1 MKICFPV
8 SREND
13 GQPYQATDDKSLQA
27 MLAKLRSEPNGA
39 WLVGA
44 NGLWHGGVHLSDR
57 ASAPYAK
64 LTPDLLQQDKVMP
77 LRCMAE
83 GELVAYRLNKAYLEA
98 PYFRDEQLK
107 YSSTFAL
114 VKSEYKAQDETL
126 LTFYSL
132 YMHLAP
138 VSDYPAYPRYRAIVQ
153 HTLNT
158 HRFTTNNEEQYG
170 IPSDVTERG
179 ERRDYDI
186 PPTNGSLKH
195 GDEFL
200 VYQTA
205 DFFMTTI
212 ISTRYDKVRFGLA
225 QKLEGGVVKDK
236 KKFWVE
242 LDPHFVE
249 QIGEAHPQMPVWMQ
263 AAVKKGAFDSV
274 QTLMGDAVIRINAGD
289 PIGHLGLFESPAARL
304 PDRMSY
310 YFTHIEVLSAD
321 DNLPDFVNNT
331 KHLADGRKY
340 VTCGLD
346 QLLHSYDATHKTFTP
361 LKVRTQQEI
370 VLAKALTSPV
380 KDKNGVSWY
389 KVTQTGWVKQNGELV
404 TEVDQHDLNKLGFR
418 LLEEEATTDFSKLTA
433 EECVKV
439 LLRHLLAVA
448 KQDRRIDHALV
459 PVRYERILRKLD
471 KDGDRQL
478 NAQEVRLGLYNPE
491 MINVVTRFIVKHSSE
506 WYEDSQGG
514 PWENFFT
521 NVVKNRTANKFWR
534 QYLDDQVWMKE
545 VEPFSSGKPVWHMHP
560 VVFLSQLSDKGQCA
574 CNRDITI
581 EEMIQIAPETK
592 KDILEN
598 YVAPLNQ
605 AFADFEVNS
614 CIEKAHILAQLLHES
629 GGLRITKEI
638 HGENATYS
646 PWYGRGLVQ
655 LTLKTN
661 YEKYQKY
668 IGEDVTSSSI
678 ARDKLLSPP
687 HSILSAFWYFKVEK
701 RIMNYCQNDD
711 FNQVTLL
718 VNGGFNGYKDRLEYL
733 NRSIKSLGAEHRCVL
748 RRDHM
753 YPFDNSEIYE
763 TIRGSFA
770 WALWHDPV
778 SAKNGTGKD
787 KGNALNGYQRLNTI
801 IQTNDLTQR
810 QNNSKYYGVLGK
822 DLLIYSNDRI
832 SDLSKN

>member
-1 MKICFPV
+1 MKIYFPV

-13 GQPYQATDDKSLQA
+13 GQPYQAADDKSLQA

-39 WLVGA
+39 WLIGA
-44 NGLWHGGVHLSDR
+44 NGQWHGGIHLSDR

-64 LTPDLLQQDKVMP
+64 LTPDLLQQNKVMP
-77 LRCMAE
+77 LRCMVE
-83 GELVAYRLNKAYLEA
+83 GEVVAYRLNKAYLQA

-158 HRFTTNNEEQYG
+158 HRFTANNEEQYG

-186 PPTNGSLKH
+186 PPTNGRLKH

-225 QKLEGGVVKDK
+225 QKLEGGVVKDE

-242 LDPHFVE
+242 LDPQFVE
-249 QIGEAHPQMPVWMQ
+249 QIGEACPHMPVWMQ
-263 AAVKKGAFDSV
+263 AAVKKGTFDCV
-274 QTLMGDAVIRINAGD
+274 QTLTGDEVIKINAGD

-340 VTCGLD
+340 VICGLD
-346 QLLHSYDATHKTFTP
+346 QMLHSYDVTHKTFTP

-380 KDKNGVSWY
+380 KDKNGVNWY

-433 EECVKV
+433 EECVKA
-439 LLRHLLAVA
+439 LLRHLLAAA

-459 PVRYERILRKLD
+459 PARYERILRKLD
-471 KDGDRQL
+471 KDGDGQL

-514 PWENFFT
+514 AWENFFT

-534 QYLDDQVWMKE
+534 QYLDDQVWMKA

-560 VVFLSQLSDKGQCA
+560 VVFLDALSEYGLCKDKF
-574 CNRDITI
+574 
-581 EEMIQIAPETK
+581 K
-592 KDILEN
+592 KISRIILKHEGG
-598 YVAPLNQ
+598 YVNDP
-605 AFADFEVNS
+605 DD
-614 CIEKAHILAQLLHES
+614 S
-629 GGLRITKEI
+629 GGETNMGITFNTWKAYAMSDLGIEPSSENLKHLTKDQAEIIYYNHYWEPRGFCKIENSKIALMIYDWTITSGKAIKETRKLI
-638 HGENATYS
+638 NSEFYS
-646 PWYGRGLVQ
+646 KLPIS
-655 LTLKTN
+655 N
-661 YEKYQKY
+661 
-668 IGEDVTSSSI
+668 SI
-678 ARDKLLSPP
+678 DDDMI
-687 HSILSAFWYFKVEK
+687 HSINAIEG
-701 RIMNYCQNDD
+701 Q
-711 FNQVTLL
+711 
-718 VNGGFNGYKDRLEYL
+718 
-733 NRSIKSLGAEHRCVL
+733 
-748 RRDHM
+748 
-753 YPFDNSEIYE
+753 
-763 TIRGSFA
+763 
-770 WALWHDPV
+770 
-778 SAKNGTGKD
+778 
-787 KGNALNGYQRLNTI
+787 GNFLQRLADVRKRYYESLTY
-801 IQTNDLTQR
+801 TNGVR
-810 QNNSKYYGVLGK
+810 NNQIKYLAGWLGRVDDCLK
-822 DLLIYSNDRI
+822 VVI
-832 SDLSKN
+832 

>member
-64 LTPDLLQQDKVMP
+64 LTPDLLQQNKVMP

-83 GELVAYRLNKAYLEA
+83 GEVVAYRLNKAYLEA

-138 VSDYPAYPRYRAIVQ
+138 VSDYPAYPRYRTIVQ
-153 HTLNT
+153 RTLNT
-158 HRFTTNNEEQYG
+158 HRFTANNEGQYG

-186 PPTNGSLKH
+186 PPKHGALKH

-225 QKLEGGVVKDK
+225 QKLEGGVVKDE

-242 LDPHFVE
+242 LHPQFVE
-249 QIGEAHPQMPVWMQ
+249 QTGEACPQMPVWMQ
-263 AAVKKGAFDSV
+263 TAVKKGAFDSV
-274 QTLMGDAVIRINAGD
+274 QTLTGDEVIRINAGD

-340 VTCGLD
+340 VICGLD
-346 QLLHSYDATHKTFTP
+346 QMLHSYDATHKTFTP

-380 KDKNGVSWY
+380 KDKNGVNWY

-439 LLRHLLAVA
+439 LLRHLLVVA

-471 KDGDRQL
+471 KDGDGQL

-506 WYEDSQGG
+506 WYENSQGG

-534 QYLDDQVWMKE
+534 QYLDDQVWMKA
-545 VEPFSSGKPVWHMHP
+545 VEPFNSGKPVWHMHP
-560 VVFLSQLSDKGQCA
+560 VVFLDALKCESATGISEDGLRFIFNIESLKGVSNHLHWPRGASGVTLGPGYDMKERSQSSIKETMRNIGLDSDIAEKISKGA
-574 CNRDITI
+574 GLTNNDASNFARDNRNLVSLTAEQETKLLKYIVPAYEDLVRRKIKVPLRQNQFDALVSFAYNPGGRFNDVTRFI
-581 EEMIQIAPETK
+581 NNGEVNNAMEEMK
-592 KDILEN
+592 KAVTSGGVVVNGLVN
-598 YVAPLNQ
+598 RRKY
-605 AFADFEVNS
+605 EVN
-614 CIEKAHILAQLLHES
+614 LY
-629 GGLRITKEI
+629 TK
-638 HGENATYS
+638 GDY
-646 PWYGRGLVQ
+646 R
-655 LTLKTN
+655 
-661 YEKYQKY
+661 
-668 IGEDVTSSSI
+668 
-678 ARDKLLSPP
+678 
-687 HSILSAFWYFKVEK
+687 
-701 RIMNYCQNDD
+701 
-711 FNQVTLL
+711 
-718 VNGGFNGYKDRLEYL
+718 
-733 NRSIKSLGAEHRCVL
+733 
-748 RRDHM
+748 
-753 YPFDNSEIYE
+753 
-763 TIRGSFA
+763 
-770 WALWHDPV
+770 
-778 SAKNGTGKD
+778 
-787 KGNALNGYQRLNTI
+787 
-801 IQTNDLTQR
+801 
-810 QNNSKYYGVLGK
+810 
-822 DLLIYSNDRI
+822 
-832 SDLSKN
+832 

>member
-57 ASAPYAK
+57 ASAPYSK
-64 LTPDLLQQDKVMP
+64 LTPDLLQQNKVMP

-83 GELVAYRLNKAYLEA
+83 GEVVAYRLNKAYLQA

-158 HRFTTNNEEQYG
+158 HRFTANNEEQYG
-170 IPSDVTERG
+170 IPFDVTERG

-242 LDPHFVE
+242 LDPQFVE
-249 QIGEAHPQMPVWMQ
+249 QTGEACPQMPVWMQ
-263 AAVKKGAFDSV
+263 TAVKKGAFDSV
-274 QTLMGDAVIRINAGD
+274 QTLMGDEVIRINVGD

-331 KHLADGRKY
+331 KRLADGRKY
-340 VTCGLD
+340 VICGLN
-346 QLLHSYDATHKTFTP
+346 QMLHSYDATHKTFTP

-380 KDKNGVSWY
+380 KDKNGVNWY

-471 KDGDRQL
+471 KDGDGQL

-560 VVFLSQLSDKGQCA
+560 VVFLDYISVNKEIITLEMLIEANLGKNTEQCQSIHQYINKYAQAYDLLDRKEIAHFLSQIGHESGFV
-574 CNRDITI
+574 II
-581 EEMIQIAPETK
+581 EEDLGKYSAKRMREIFGCKGGQKNYNRTTDTCILGQLREKLWTQEEHYVGNARNLGNYVYSHRMGNGDEASGDGYKYRGRGMIQITGRSAYRNFTFIHNKMNPEDI
-592 KDILEN
+592 KDFEN
-598 YVAPLNQ
+598 NPDLVINNIEYGVES
-605 AFADFEVNS
+605 AFAFWISKTDRHGVYLKDLAKLSSVREV
-614 CIEKAHILAQLLHES
+614 
-629 GGLRITKEI
+629 T
-638 HGENATYS
+638 
-646 PWYGRGLVQ
+646 
-655 LTLKTN
+655 
-661 YEKYQKY
+661 
-668 IGEDVTSSSI
+668 
-678 ARDKLLSPP
+678 
-687 HSILSAFWYFKVEK
+687 
-701 RIMNYCQNDD
+701 
-711 FNQVTLL
+711 QV
-718 VNGGFNGYKDRLEYL
+718 VNGGQNGYADRLKRYNKVAL
-733 NRSIKSLGAEHRCVL
+733 LLGL
-748 RRDHM
+748 
-753 YPFDNSEIYE
+753 EIE
-763 TIRGSFA
+763 RE
-770 WALWHDPV
+770 
-778 SAKNGTGKD
+778 
-787 KGNALNGYQRLNTI
+787 
-801 IQTNDLTQR
+801 
-810 QNNSKYYGVLGK
+810 
-822 DLLIYSNDRI
+822 
-832 SDLSKN
+832 

>member
-57 ASAPYAK
+57 ASAPYSK
-64 LTPDLLQQDKVMP
+64 LTPDLLQQNKVMP

-83 GELVAYRLNKAYLEA
+83 GEVVAYRLNKAYLQA

-158 HRFTTNNEEQYG
+158 HRFTANNEEQYG

-186 PPTNGSLKH
+186 PPKHGTLKH

-242 LDPHFVE
+242 LDPQFVE
-249 QIGEAHPQMPVWMQ
+249 QTGEACPQMPVWMQ
-263 AAVKKGAFDSV
+263 TAVKKGAFDSV
-274 QTLMGDAVIRINAGD
+274 QTLMGDEVIRINAGD

-340 VTCGLD
+340 VICGLD
-346 QLLHSYDATHKTFTP
+346 QMLHSYDATHKTFTP

-380 KDKNGVSWY
+380 KDKNGVNWY

-459 PVRYERILRKLD
+459 PTRYERILRKLD
-471 KDGDRQL
+471 KDGDGQL

-534 QYLDDQVWMKE
+534 QYLDDQAWMKE

-560 VVFLSQLSDKGQCA
+560 VVFLDYLKEFDHPI
-574 CNRDITI
+574 ITVNGK
-581 EEMIQIAPETK
+581 TVT
-592 KDILEN
+592 LE
-598 YVAPLNQ
+598 
-605 AFADFEVNS
+605 F
-614 CIEKAHILAQLLHES
+614 LL
-629 GGLRITKEI
+629 KYN
-638 HGENATYS
+638 GENIDDNDYTH
-646 PWYGRGLVQ
+646 
-655 LTLKTN
+655 LT
-661 YEKYQKY
+661 
-668 IGEDVTSSSI
+668 
-678 ARDKLLSPP
+678 
-687 HSILSAFWYFKVEK
+687 
-701 RIMNYCQNDD
+701 
-711 FNQVTLL
+711 
-718 VNGGFNGYKDRLEYL
+718 
-733 NRSIKSLGAEHRCVL
+733 
-748 RRDHM
+748 
-753 YPFDNSEIYE
+753 
-763 TIRGSFA
+763 
-770 WALWHDPV
+770 
-778 SAKNGTGKD
+778 
-787 KGNALNGYQRLNTI
+787 
-801 IQTNDLTQR
+801 
-810 QNNSKYYGVLGK
+810 
-822 DLLIYSNDRI
+822 
-832 SDLSKN
+832 